1 MTIWRLVG
9 KEILHR
15 KLSFGLGLVSVALAV
30 GSLVGS
36 LTLLRGHDV
45 RTQRIL
51 AEKEHQTKQ
60 KMGKLEDELRKA
72 MLGLGFN
79 VVILPKGQNL
89 GDWYADDYASKYMPE
104 EYVTKLA
111 RSGIITVRH
120 LLPSLQQKIKWPE
133 QKRTVILVGT
143 RGEAPDLGASPKKPM
158 VQPVPAGRIVLG
170 HELHQSLVLEVGD
183 TVALLGRRFTVHR
196 CHAERG
202 TKDDITAWISL
213 EEAQEL
219 LDKKGLI
226 NAILAVECK
235 CAWADLPKVRAE
247 ITEILPETQ
256 VIERASKALARAEA
270 RNRVA
275 QEAKAAV
282 ERERQSRAHLRSER
296 ERFASILV
304 PVAMVASAAWIGI
317 LALIN
322 VRERRTEIGLL
333 RALGLRARQVLLL
346 FLSKAVALGLAG
358 GAVGFFGGR
367 LIGQYL
373 GTTLDDIGADA
384 AGSAGAAGTTLFD
397 PKHIVLALVMAPLL
411 AVVASWIPSMI
422 AARQDPADILRQE

>member
-15 KLSFGLGLVSVALAV
+15 KPGFALGLISVALAV
-30 GSLVGS
+30 GSLVGA
-36 LTLLRGHDV
+36 LTLLGAYDV
-45 RTQRIL
+45 RTRQIL
-51 AEKEHQTKQ
+51 ALKEAETEQ
-60 KMGKLEDELRKA
+60 KMNALQDQVRKA

-79 VVILPKGQNL
+79 VVILPKDQNL
-89 GDWYADDYASKYMPE
+89 GDWYADDYASRYMPE
-104 EYVTKLA
+104 EYVTRLA
-111 RSGIITVRH
+111 KSDIITVRH
-120 LLPSLQQKIKWPE
+120 LLPSLQQKVKWPE
-133 QKRTVILVGT
+133 MKRTIILVGT
-143 RGEAPDLGASPKKPM
+143 RGEAPDLHASPKKPM

-170 HELHQSLVLEVGD
+170 HELRQSLGLEVGD
-183 TVALLGRRFTVHR
+183 TVALMGREFTVHR

-247 ITEILPETQ
+247 ITRILPDTQ

-270 RNRVA
+270 RTKVA
-275 QEAKAAV
+275 EEARAAV
-282 ERERQSRAHLRSER
+282 LREKQNRAELRGER
-296 ERFASILV
+296 ERFASVLV
-304 PVAMVASAAWIGI
+304 PVVMVASAAWVAF
-317 LALIN
+317 LALAN
-322 VRERRTEIGLL
+322 VRERRAEIGIL
-333 RALGLRARQVLLL
+333 RALGLRSRQILLL
-346 FLSKAVALGLAG
+346 FLSKAVAMGLAG

-384 AGSAGAAGTTLFD
+384 AGTTLFD
-397 PKHIVLALVMAPLL
+397 PKHIVPALVMAPLL
-411 AVVASWIPSMI
+411 AVVASWIPAMI